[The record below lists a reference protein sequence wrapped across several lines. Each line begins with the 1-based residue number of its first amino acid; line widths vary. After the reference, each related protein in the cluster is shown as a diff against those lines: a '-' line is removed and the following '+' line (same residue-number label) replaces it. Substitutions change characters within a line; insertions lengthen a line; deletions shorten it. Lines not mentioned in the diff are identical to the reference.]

1 MAINR
6 SKIARQLLAQG
17 GVSLNDAQMMAPDG
31 EFLAYIN
38 PKEAGIL
45 KAMGGSGKMTPMGIP
60 SFTED
65 EEDTGDVSN
74 PGGGFSGDTSSPG
87 DDQEDDTARM
97 MQDMGLTGPGFTSR
111 GGPKDDS
118 DDSPGFFQRMA
129 NRGKRGFVN
138 RNMMSTRDA
147 ILSLSPFGPR
157 KDMNLFDVYQQMNK
171 QGGLFTEG
179 LTGTNLDM
187 ERAKETFDKLEDLG
201 IDVTQDIG
209 PQLDKVST
217 TDFRSAF
224 NLDRPTPVSD
234 GAPMLPKL
242 PQIAKVPSDV
252 EQQKSDLGEYI
263 ASIRAANPTAFN
275 IPERFRLAEGGE
287 PRQEYGLGSIVKKI
301 TGAVKKVAK
310 SPIGKAALAVGLGSY
325 GLGVGPLKNLAG
337 AGFLKN
343 LGLGAAIDA
352 IPGGGVTAGIVGT
365 SLLGGLLTS
374 KQPEQDIN
382 ALSQR
387 ISDQTGIDVSKI
399 RGEVQQ
405 AYQNKDTSSLAQ
417 KYPFLVDQEYSAS
430 FATGGRIGFKDGTPK
445 KKKGIKEVEKEKP
458 MTPEEYFKG
467 KEEFNKEQLLQD
479 MEDEY
484 KEYLDRQK
492 YGPRNEAAKGGDIED
507 TPKKEGI
514 MMASNMQ
521 NDAVLERLFEKY
533 LDMGLSPEDAA
544 KKAMEEFDKMSMKEN
559 MGRTMA
565 AEGGMMDLGGNE
577 MDLRGGGFVPIGA
590 REKADDVPARLSKNE
605 FVFTA
610 DAVRAAGG
618 GSVDRGADLMYKTMK
633 QLENKVV

>member
-111 GGPKDDS
+111 GGPTDDS
-118 DDSPGFFQRMA
+118 DDGPGFFQRMA

-157 KDMNLFDVYQQMNK
+157 RDMNLFDVYQQMNT
-171 QGGLFTEG
+171 QGGLFAEG
-179 LTGTNLDM
+179 LTGTNLNMD
-187 ERAKETFDKLEDLG
+187 RAKATFDKLEDLG

-224 NLDRPTPVSD
+224 GLDRPTSVGDSTPV
-234 GAPMLPKL
+234 LPRL
-242 PQIAKVPSDV
+242 PRVAQVPSDV

-263 ASIRAANPTAFN
+263 ASIRGANPTAFN

-301 TGAVKKVAK
+301 TGTVKKVAK
-310 SPIGKAALAVGLGSY
+310 SPIGKAALAVGLGAY
-325 GLGVGPLKNLAG
+325 GLGAGPFATGSTMFGGKLAG
-337 AGFLKN
+337 LAGSGFLKD
-343 LGLGAAIDA
+343 LGIGAAIDA
-352 IPGGGVTAGIVGT
+352 IPGGGATASIVGA

-405 AYQNKDTSSLAQ
+405 AYQNKDTSTLAQ
-417 KYPFLVDQEYSAS
+417 KYPFLVNQEYSAS
-430 FATGGRIGFKDGTPK
+430 FATGGRIGFENGGSYED
-445 KKKGIKEVEKEKP
+445 
-458 MTPEEYFKG
+458 F
-467 KEEFNKEQLLQD
+467 EEFMKKRGQGMKEFNRNKILE
-479 MEDEY
+479 EF
-484 KEYLDRQK
+484 QK
-492 YGPRNEAAKGGDIED
+492 YMKSKDPTVEAAIGGKIED
-507 TPKKEGI
+507 KKEKEGI
-514 MMASNMQ
+514 MMAGYGYNEAMSDTFDMY
-521 NDAVLERLFEKY
+521 NDMKKNGLIPPTMTFDEFLQEVVPEMGMKK
-533 LDMGLSPEDAA
+533 DMS
-544 KKAMEEFDKMSMKEN
+544 
-559 MGRTMA
+559 RTMA
-565 AEGGMMDLGGNE
+565 AEGGMMNLGGNE

-590 REKADDVPARLSKNE
+590 KEKADDVPARLSKNE

>member
-1 MAINR
+1 
-6 SKIARQLLAQG
+6 
-17 GVSLNDAQMMAPDG
+17 
-31 EFLAYIN
+31 
-38 PKEAGIL
+38 
-45 KAMGGSGKMTPMGIP
+45 
-60 SFTED
+60 
-65 EEDTGDVSN
+65 
-74 PGGGFSGDTSSPG
+74 
-87 DDQEDDTARM
+87 M

-111 GGPKDDS
+111 GGPTDDS
-118 DDSPGFFQRMA
+118 NDGPGFFQRMA

-157 KDMNLFDVYQQMNK
+157 RDMNLFDVYQQMNT
-171 QGGLFTEG
+171 QGGLFAEG
-179 LTGTNLDM
+179 LTGTNLNMD
-187 ERAKETFDKLEDLG
+187 RAKATFDKLEDLG

-224 NLDRPTPVSD
+224 GLDRPTSVGDSTPV
-234 GAPMLPKL
+234 LPRL
-242 PQIAKVPSDV
+242 PRVAQVPSDV

-263 ASIRAANPTAFN
+263 ASIRGANPTAFN

-301 TGAVKKVAK
+301 TGTVKKVAK
-310 SPIGKAALAVGLGSY
+310 SPIGKAALAVGLGAY
-325 GLGVGPLKNLAG
+325 GLGAGPFATGSTMFGGKLAG
-337 AGFLKN
+337 LAGSGFLKD
-343 LGLGAAIDA
+343 LGIGAAIDA
-352 IPGGGVTAGIVGT
+352 IPGGGATASIVGA

-417 KYPFLVDQEYSAS
+417 KYPFLVNQEYSAS
-430 FATGGRIGFKDGTPK
+430 FATGGRIGFENGGSYED
-445 KKKGIKEVEKEKP
+445 
-458 MTPEEYFKG
+458 F
-467 KEEFNKEQLLQD
+467 EEFMKKRGQGMKEFNRNKILE
-479 MEDEY
+479 EF
-484 KEYLDRQK
+484 QK
-492 YGPRNEAAKGGDIED
+492 YMKSKDPTVEAAIGGKIED
-507 TPKKEGI
+507 KKEKEGI
-514 MMASNMQ
+514 MMAGYGYNEAMSDTFDMY
-521 NDAVLERLFEKY
+521 NDMKKNGLIPPTMTFDEFLQEVVPEMGMKK
-533 LDMGLSPEDAA
+533 DMS
-544 KKAMEEFDKMSMKEN
+544 
-559 MGRTMA
+559 RTMA
-565 AEGGMMDLGGNE
+565 AEGGMMNLGGNE

-590 REKADDVPARLSKNE
+590 KEKADDVPARLSKNE

>member
-65 EEDTGDVSN
+65 EEDQNYMNEPSVDYSSQDLEEQAAIDAGEPTAQMSTYARDMQGFG
-74 PGGGFSGDTSSPG
+74 PGTNINDLSSPS
-87 DDQEDDTARM
+87 
-97 MQDMGLTGPGFTSR
+97 FF
-111 GGPKDDS
+111 GGIGNTIRNLQTQAK
-118 DDSPGFFQRMA
+118 
-129 NRGKRGFVN
+129 NRSIRNFVN

-147 ILSLSPFGPR
+147 ILASLPFGP
-157 KDMNLFDVYQQMNK
+157 KSDVNLFDVYQQMNT
-171 QGGLFTEG
+171 QGGLFAEG
-179 LTGTNLDM
+179 LTGTNINMD
-187 ERAKETFDKLEDLG
+187 RAKETFDKLSELG
-201 IDVTQDIG
+201 IDITKDIG

-217 TDFRSAF
+217 TDFRDAF
-224 NLDRPTPVSD
+224 GLDRPPQPSD
-234 GAPMLPKL
+234 SGPIPLPRL
-242 PQIAKVPSDV
+242 PQIAKVPSDI
-252 EQQKSDLGEYI
+252 ESQKSDMAEFIEG
-263 ASIRAANPTAFN
+263 IRAINPTAFN

-287 PRQEYGLGSIVKKI
+287 PRQNYGLGKLVKKV

-310 SPIGKAALAVGLGSY
+310 SDLGKAAIAVGLGSY
-325 GLGVGPLKNLAG
+325 GLGVGPFANVAG

-352 IPGGGVTAGIVGT
+352 IPGGGATATILGA

-382 ALSQR
+382 ALSER
-387 ISDQTGIDVSKI
+387 ISDQTGIDVAKI

-405 AYQNKDTSSLAQ
+405 AYQNKDTSTLAK
-417 KYPFLVDQEYSAS
+417 KYPFLVQEEYALPS
-430 FATGGRIGFKDGTPK
+430 FAAGGDVAATGGIMDQ
-445 KKKGIKEVEKEKP
+445 
-458 MTPEEYFKG
+458 
-467 KEEFNKEQLLQD
+467 EQ
-479 MEDEY
+479 
-484 KEYLDRQK
+484 
-492 YGPRNEAAKGGDIED
+492 
-507 TPKKEGI
+507 
-514 MMASNMQ
+514 
-521 NDAVLERLFEKY
+521 
-533 LDMGLSPEDAA
+533 
-544 KKAMEEFDKMSMKEN
+544 
-559 MGRTMA
+559 
-565 AEGGMMDLGGNE
+565 GMMDLGGNE

-590 REKADDVPARLSKNE
+590 KEKADDVPARLSKNE

>member
-1 MAINR
+1 
-6 SKIARQLLAQG
+6 
-17 GVSLNDAQMMAPDG
+17 
-31 EFLAYIN
+31 
-38 PKEAGIL
+38 
-45 KAMGGSGKMTPMGIP
+45 
-60 SFTED
+60 
-65 EEDTGDVSN
+65 
-74 PGGGFSGDTSSPG
+74 
-87 DDQEDDTARM
+87 M

-118 DDSPGFFQRMA
+118 DDGPGFFQRMA

-157 KDMNLFDVYQQMNK
+157 RDMNLFDVYQQMNT
-171 QGGLFTEG
+171 QGGLFAEG
-179 LTGTNLDM
+179 LTGTKLDM
-187 ERAKETFDKLEDLG
+187 DRAKSTFDKLEDLG
-201 IDVTQDIG
+201 IDLTQDIG

-224 NLDRPTPVSD
+224 GLDRPTQVSD
-234 GAPMLPKL
+234 SAPVLPKL
-242 PQIAKVPSDV
+242 PRIAKVPSDV
-252 EQQKSDLGEYI
+252 EQQKSDLGEFI
-263 ASIRAANPTAFN
+263 ASIRGANPTAFN

-301 TGAVKKVAK
+301 TGTVKKVAK
-310 SPIGKAALAVGLGSY
+310 SPIGKAAI
-325 GLGVGPLKNLAG
+325 
-337 AGFLKN
+337 
-343 LGLGAAIDA
+343 LGATLIPFGTANQSLFSRAFGALPFNVAD
-352 IPGGGVTAGIVGT
+352 IPGGKVTAGIVGA

-374 KQPEQDIN
+374 KEPEQDIN

-430 FATGGRIGFKDGTPK
+430 FSGGGDV
-445 KKKGIKEVEKEKP
+445 KEVEKEKP
-458 MTPEEYFKG
+458 MSPEEYFKG
-467 KEEFNKEQLLQD
+467 KQKFNKKKMLED
-479 MEDEY
+479 MENEY

-492 YGPRNEAAKGGDIED
+492 YGPRNEAANGGDIENA
-507 TPKKEGI
+507 PRKEGI
-514 MMASNMQ
+514 MMASNIE
-521 NDAVLERLFEKY
+521 NEKILEDLFEKY

-544 KKAMEEFDKMSMKEN
+544 KKAMEEFDRMSMKED

-565 AEGGMMDLGGNE
+565 AEGGMMNLGGNE

>member
-310 SPIGKAALAVGLGSY
+310 SPIGKAAI
-325 GLGVGPLKNLAG
+325 
-337 AGFLKN
+337 
-343 LGLGAAIDA
+343 LGATLIPFGTANQSLFSRAFGALPFNVAD
-352 IPGGGVTAGIVGT
+352 IPGGKVTAGIVGA
-365 SLLGGLLTS
+365 SLLGGLLAS
-374 KQPEQDIN
+374 KEPEQDIN

-387 ISDQTGIDVSKI
+387 ISDQTGIDVAKI

-430 FATGGRIGFKDGTPK
+430 FATGGRIGFKDGTK
-445 KKKGIKEVEKEKP
+445 DSKEKSVKEVEEQKF
-458 MTPEEYFKG
+458 MSPEEYFQG
-467 KEEFNKEQLLQD
+467 KQKFNKEKLLQD
-479 MEDEY
+479 MEKEY

-492 YGPRNEAAKGGDIED
+492 YGPRNEAARGGDIED

>member
-1 MAINR
+1 
-6 SKIARQLLAQG
+6 
-17 GVSLNDAQMMAPDG
+17 
-31 EFLAYIN
+31 
-38 PKEAGIL
+38 
-45 KAMGGSGKMTPMGIP
+45 
-60 SFTED
+60 
-65 EEDTGDVSN
+65 
-74 PGGGFSGDTSSPG
+74 
-87 DDQEDDTARM
+87 
-97 MQDMGLTGPGFTSR
+97 
-111 GGPKDDS
+111 
-118 DDSPGFFQRMA
+118 MA

-157 KDMNLFDVYQQMNK
+157 RDMNLFDVYQQMNT
-171 QGGLFTEG
+171 QGGLFAEG
-179 LTGTNLDM
+179 LTGTNLNMD
-187 ERAKETFDKLEDLG
+187 RAKATFDKLEDLG

-224 NLDRPTPVSD
+224 GLDRPTSVGDSTPV
-234 GAPMLPKL
+234 LPRL
-242 PQIAKVPSDV
+242 PRVAQVPSDV

-263 ASIRAANPTAFN
+263 ASIRGANPTAFN

-301 TGAVKKVAK
+301 TGTVKKVAK
-310 SPIGKAALAVGLGSY
+310 SPIGKAALAVGLGAY
-325 GLGVGPLKNLAG
+325 GLGAGPFATGSTMFGGKLAG
-337 AGFLKN
+337 LAGSGFLKD
-343 LGLGAAIDA
+343 LGIGAAIDA
-352 IPGGGVTAGIVGT
+352 IPGGGATASIVGA

-417 KYPFLVDQEYSAS
+417 KYPFLVNQEYSAS
-430 FATGGRIGFKDGTPK
+430 FATGGRIGFENGGSYED
-445 KKKGIKEVEKEKP
+445 
-458 MTPEEYFKG
+458 F
-467 KEEFNKEQLLQD
+467 EEFMKKRGQGMKEFNRNKILE
-479 MEDEY
+479 EF
-484 KEYLDRQK
+484 QK
-492 YGPRNEAAKGGDIED
+492 YMKSKDPTVEAAIGGKIED
-507 TPKKEGI
+507 KKEKEGI
-514 MMASNMQ
+514 MMAGYGYNEAMSDTFDMY
-521 NDAVLERLFEKY
+521 NDMKKNGLIPPTMTFDEFLQEVVPEMGMKK
-533 LDMGLSPEDAA
+533 DMS
-544 KKAMEEFDKMSMKEN
+544 
-559 MGRTMA
+559 RTMA
-565 AEGGMMDLGGNE
+565 AEGGMMNLGGNE

-590 REKADDVPARLSKNE
+590 KEKADDVPARLSKNE

>member
-111 GGPKDDS
+111 GGPTDDS
-118 DDSPGFFQRMA
+118 DDGPGFFQRMA

-157 KDMNLFDVYQQMNK
+157 RDMNLFDVYQQMNT
-171 QGGLFTEG
+171 QGGLFAEG
-179 LTGTNLDM
+179 LTGTNLNMD
-187 ERAKETFDKLEDLG
+187 RAKATFDKLEDLG

-224 NLDRPTPVSD
+224 GLDRPTSVGDSTPV
-234 GAPMLPKL
+234 LPRL
-242 PQIAKVPSDV
+242 PRVAQVPSDV

-263 ASIRAANPTAFN
+263 ASIRGANPTAFN

-301 TGAVKKVAK
+301 TGTVKKVAK
-310 SPIGKAALAVGLGSY
+310 SPIGKAALAVGLGAY
-325 GLGVGPLKNLAG
+325 GLGAGPFATGSTMFGGKLAG
-337 AGFLKN
+337 LAGSGFLKD
-343 LGLGAAIDA
+343 LGIGAAIDA
-352 IPGGGVTAGIVGT
+352 IPGGGATASIVGA

-417 KYPFLVDQEYSAS
+417 KYPFLVNQEYSAS
-430 FATGGRIGFKDGTPK
+430 FATGGRIGFENGGSYED
-445 KKKGIKEVEKEKP
+445 
-458 MTPEEYFKG
+458 F
-467 KEEFNKEQLLQD
+467 EEFMKKRGQSMKEFNRNKILE
-479 MEDEY
+479 EF
-484 KEYLDRQK
+484 QK
-492 YGPRNEAAKGGDIED
+492 YMKSKDPTVEAAIGGKIED
-507 TPKKEGI
+507 KKEKEGI
-514 MMASNMQ
+514 MMAGYGYNEAMSDTFDMY
-521 NDAVLERLFEKY
+521 NDMKKNGLIPPTMTFDEFLQEVVPEMGMKK
-533 LDMGLSPEDAA
+533 DMS
-544 KKAMEEFDKMSMKEN
+544 
-559 MGRTMA
+559 RTMA
-565 AEGGMMDLGGNE
+565 AEGGMMNLGGNE

-590 REKADDVPARLSKNE
+590 KEKADDVPARLSKNE